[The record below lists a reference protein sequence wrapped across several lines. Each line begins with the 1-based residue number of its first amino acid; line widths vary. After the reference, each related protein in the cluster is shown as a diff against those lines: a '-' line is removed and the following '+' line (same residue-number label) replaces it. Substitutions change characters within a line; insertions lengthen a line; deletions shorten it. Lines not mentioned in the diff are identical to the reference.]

1 MDRPA
6 RRWRFV
12 KLRSLVLCSFA
23 ETRNANGGQ
32 HWEQGCL
39 QRELA
44 GRCGCPP
51 RDKSFFRSRVCFHIS
66 GFLNGQRWE
75 IVPALDR
82 NNASPALPPLALDR
96 CTIAAYGPPEVRPLR
111 SACSSF
117 PSLLQTP
124 TLSAGRI
131 SHAGVLWTFEELG
144 MKRGRDYALHM
155 LPFPPRQHRPDFL
168 EKNGMIIRCAAKYA
182 RAQAVLSTLSMAF
195 AHEHVH
201 VTCPLA
207 FFLSFSLPPCLSR
220 RSSQFSGPYP
230 TLSIKRRTTRRHA
243 RP

>member
-1 MDRPA
+1 MGATLGTRVLATRAGGKVRLPFA
-6 RRWRFV
+6 RQIVFQISWFAKR
-12 KLRSLVLCSFA
+12 RSSHLTS
-23 ETRNANGGQ
+23 TDI
-32 HWEQGCL
+32 
-39 QRELA
+39 A
-44 GRCGCPP
+44 GN
-51 RDKSFFRSRVCFHIS
+51 IA
-66 GFLNGQRWE
+66 
-75 IVPALDR
+75 PALDR

-124 TLSAGRI
+124 ILSAGRI

-182 RAQAVLSTLSMAF
+182 RAQAVLSALSMAF
-195 AHEHVH
+195 AHVH